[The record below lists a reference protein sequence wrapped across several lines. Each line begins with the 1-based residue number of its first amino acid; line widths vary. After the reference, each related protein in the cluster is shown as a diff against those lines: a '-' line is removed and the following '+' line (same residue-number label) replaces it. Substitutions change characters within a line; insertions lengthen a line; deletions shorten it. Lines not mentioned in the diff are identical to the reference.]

1 MPTADGAIRV
11 PVQRRIIVRVQID
24 RPRSDDQSRG
34 IQHLFG
40 IAALQAAN
48 LGNLAV
54 LDPQVGVV
62 RRHQSPIDNHASLN
76 NHIELCHKV
85 LLYRKKI
92 GEMEK
97 RGNGE
102 MEKGETAH
110 SEEVLSS
117 SPFPHL
123 PVSPFAQSYPSMPYT
138 RVAVSCT
145 ILRRS
150 LSERLLNVL
159 LMNSC
164 ERGQVAAVCG

>member
-62 RRHQSPIDNHASLN
+62 RRHQSPIAHHASLS

-85 LLYRKKI
+85 LLDRTKI
-92 GEMEK
+92 
-97 RGNGE
+97 GE

-150 LSERLLNVL
+150 L
-159 LMNSC
+159 
-164 ERGQVAAVCG
+164 